1 MNPRPTLSITE
12 AAAAAGVSRRTIS
25 RRIEAGD
32 VPGAEKD
39 DDGKWLIPP
48 EGLIVAGYEL
58 TAPESEPDQAEPE
71 PAPVEPEPASP
82 APDEIAAL
90 TAELADW
97 RRRAEV
103 AEAVAAERAAALED
117 VRTTLAMAQR
127 MLTAGE
133 SPAPTPA
140 PEPSAPAERK
150 PGRLARWFGA
160 R

>member
-1 MNPRPTLSITE
+1 MTTRPLLSLAE

-25 RRIEAGD
+25 RRIAEGD
-32 VPGAEKD
+32 IVNAERSTSGAWEIPAES
-39 DDGKWLIPP
+39 LIA
-48 EGLIVAGYEL
+48 AGYEL
-58 TAPESEPDQAEPE
+58 TAPTPEPE

-90 TAELADW
+90 TAELTEW

-150 PGRLARWFGA
+150 PGRWARLFGA